1 MIFFLNRLDKLWLDC
16 IALPSVLK
24 CNRTVSAASEQIFAG
39 VEEQQNITSNMVAG
53 FGELETLIIQLKE
66 LVQEKNEDSNHIETS
81 KSK

>member
-1 MIFFLNRLDKLWLDC
+1 M
-16 IALPSVLK
+16 
-24 CNRTVSAASEQIFAG
+24 
-39 VEEQQNITSNMVAG
+39 EEQQNITSNMVAG